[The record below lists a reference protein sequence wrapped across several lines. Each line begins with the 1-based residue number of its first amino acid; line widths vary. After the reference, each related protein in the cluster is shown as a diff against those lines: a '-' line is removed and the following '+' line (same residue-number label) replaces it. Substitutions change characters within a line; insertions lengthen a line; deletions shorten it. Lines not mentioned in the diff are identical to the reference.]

1 MSKDEALRLSLEALL
16 LNLPL
21 IEDFGSK
28 EDLNRQH
35 RAISACEDT
44 IGVE

>member
-1 MSKDEALRLSLEALL
+1 MSKDEALRLPLEALL